1 MPRASVLWRA
11 TCVGGKLR
19 SEVQK
24 VAVISVSPAR
34 ALRRPIRLDVRAI
47 VGILLMLVATGGSIA
62 VWSTEQDT
70 RGVLVLAHELPAGST
85 LQASDLT
92 ISRARLDDAVYQAA
106 VPATSLNTVVGRQLA
121 EPAHANQV
129 LARAQV
135 STRPRLAED
144 QMVLAIPVRNDAAAG
159 GRIRANDAV
168 AVLATPSKGDSPAR
182 VVLPR
187 AIVYEVGREQTASFS
202 TANQSST
209 AANTSSAGVAWLT
222 LIVTQDQAVQL
233 AQARWSSDLDVA
245 LLPAQ

>member
-1 MPRASVLWRA
+1 LEEIQ
-11 TCVGGKLR
+11 TVG
-19 SEVQK
+19 
-24 VAVISVSPAR
+24 VISVSPAR
-34 ALRRPIRLDVRAI
+34 ALRRPIRLDVRAL

-70 RGVLVLAHELPAGST
+70 RGVLVLARDLPAGST
-85 LQASDLT
+85 LQTSDLN
-92 ISRARLDDAVYQAA
+92 ISRARLDDVVYEAA
-106 VPATSLNTVVGRQLA
+106 VPAASLNSVVGRQLA

-144 QMVLAIPVRNDAAAG
+144 QMVLAIPVRTDAAAG

-168 AVLATPSKGDSPAR
+168 AVLATPSREGAAH

-187 AIVYEVGREQTASFS
+187 VTVYEVGREQAASFS
-202 TANQSST
+202 TSSGSSSS
-209 AANTSSAGVAWLT
+209 AANTGAVSWLT

-245 LLPAQ
+245 LLPPQ